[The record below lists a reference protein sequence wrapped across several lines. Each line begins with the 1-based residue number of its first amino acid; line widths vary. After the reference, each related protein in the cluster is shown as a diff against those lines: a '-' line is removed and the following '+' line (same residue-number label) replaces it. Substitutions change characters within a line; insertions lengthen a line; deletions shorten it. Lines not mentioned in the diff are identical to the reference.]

1 MSGLR
6 SIADWALGG
15 GSGASN
21 DDDLPP
27 VEGPSED
34 ELRAK
39 RMARLAALETT
50 SRSNSAPKSDDT
62 SANVDNM
69 DVDGVGDTGPME
81 VDESTP
87 RSSLLSTTS
96 SKRKTSPVSV
106 APHDGYKV
114 SSSNHHYTSRSGA
127 RGSTRETPST

>member
-1 MSGLR
+1 MSGYFSRSISSFELSHLGVNMSGLR

-15 GSGASN
+15 GAGASN

-62 SANVDNM
+62 SANVDNI
-69 DVDGVGDTGPME
+69 VVEYNPPRRKYQRLLIETSTHPKRCTGDRP
-81 VDESTP
+81 
-87 RSSLLSTTS
+87 
-96 SKRKTSPVSV
+96 
-106 APHDGYKV
+106 
-114 SSSNHHYTSRSGA
+114 
-127 RGSTRETPST
+127 